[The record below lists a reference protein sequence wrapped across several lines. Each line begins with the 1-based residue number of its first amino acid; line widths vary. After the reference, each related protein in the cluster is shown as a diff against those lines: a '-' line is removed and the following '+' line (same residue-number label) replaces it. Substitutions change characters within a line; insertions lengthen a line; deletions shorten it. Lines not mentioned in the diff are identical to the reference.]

1 MQVCEAGSTLAQRC
15 VVVCPC
21 VQYFYN
27 QVFLLFVLGSLLL
40 FISTFTLCKI
50 LDIHFATYLIIFT
63 TVAQLNNAQ
72 LDPLL
77 FEVLTVVYKY

>member
-27 QVFLLFVLGSLLL
+27 QVFLLFVPGLLL
-40 FISTFTLCKI
+40 LVVVLLHFVKSWIFTL
-50 LDIHFATYLIIFT
+50 LHTSSFFT
-63 TVAQLNNAQ
+63 TV
-72 LDPLL
+72 
-77 FEVLTVVYKY
+77 T